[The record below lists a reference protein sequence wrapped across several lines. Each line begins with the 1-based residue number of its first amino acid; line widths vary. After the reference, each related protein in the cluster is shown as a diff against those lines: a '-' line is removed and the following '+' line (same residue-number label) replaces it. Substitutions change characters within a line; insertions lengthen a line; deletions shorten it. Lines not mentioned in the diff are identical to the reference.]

1 MIRLR
6 RYRHH
11 LFVLPGY
18 LILTL
23 AMTYPLV
30 RVLGQAI
37 PGDSFDGWQNV
48 WNLWWIKR
56 SLLVLGTSPYFT
68 HEVYYPTGA
77 PLYFQ
82 TLNIF
87 NGLTFLPFS
96 LATNLF
102 VSYNVIVLFS
112 FVMGGYG
119 AYLLAY
125 YILRGHTSTTWR
137 PWAAFMA
144 GVVYTFSPYHFA
156 HLLGHMQLISLEW
169 LPFYVLSLLQSLD
182 RLANPPPFSSHNLS
196 SPTLSLRSY
205 ISLAWKPALFLLL
218 TALCDWYYAF
228 YLICFTGLA
237 VLWTMWKRRA
247 FWPPLVTA
255 GLIGVLFALPLSA
268 LLLTIVSETLT
279 ADYMLPPPGS
289 NVELSADLLA
299 FLSPNE
305 FHPLW
310 GEVARAWGAH
320 FSASPSEHIVF
331 AGYGVLLL
339 SALAIACCWRQVRF
353 WALNALVFLLLSLG
367 PVLHIGGQTT
377 FGWLKNIPMPYGLLN
392 HMVPL
397 LFLARS
403 ISRFDVMV
411 MLFLGILA
419 AYGLS
424 RLLQFL
430 TEGRAGKLMTVGVAM
445 ASVGLVC
452 FEFLP
457 APYPISW
464 PEIHP
469 FHYQLAQDPDDYAVL
484 DLPMDW
490 DRPANMLYQTVHRKP
505 LISAYT
511 PDYKSRPNPLA
522 ITEKTPVLQ
531 HFRYL
536 GPDIIAQ
543 DPAVVAPTI
552 LADLD
557 VRYVLVHKSDLPPGD
572 YREKTLAL
580 VESVFGQWPIVCE
593 DDRLRVY
600 EAQPPEERVPYIVL
614 GNGWGPRQLR
624 EEKPL
629 RTFTGQATFS
639 ITAPPKSQQAIVLEA
654 QSPTG
659 PQQLELRLNGRKVG
673 EFALDSQAQRLT
685 TGSLILLTGAN
696 NVELQAEHEILVYEI
711 GLQKANLRP
720 DT

>member
-1 MIRLR
+1 MNRLR
-6 RYRHH
+6 PYRHY
-11 LFVLPGY
+11 LYALLGY

-37 PGDSFDGWQNV
+37 PGDSFDGWQNI

-56 SLLVLGTSPYFT
+56 SLLVLRTSPYFT

-96 LATNLF
+96 VATNLF
-102 VSYNVIVLFS
+102 VSYNAVVLFS
-112 FVMGGYG
+112 FVVGGYG
-119 AYLLAY
+119 AYLLAHY
-125 YILRGHTSTTWR
+125 ALRGRTSATWR
-137 PWAAFMA
+137 PWVAFMA

-169 LPFYVLSLLQSLD
+169 LPFYVLSLLQSLN
-182 RLANPPPFSSHNLS
+182 RLTNPPLPSSDNLS
-196 SPTLSLRSY
+196 SSALNLNFY
-205 ISLAWKPALFLLL
+205 VSLAWKPALFLLL

-237 VLWTMWKRRA
+237 VLWTMWKRRK

-255 GLIGVLFALPLSA
+255 GLIGVLFALPLSP
-268 LLLTIVSETLT
+268 LLLTIVTETLT

-289 NVELSADLLA
+289 NIELSADLLA

-310 GEVARAWGAH
+310 GEVARSWGAH

-331 AGYGVLLL
+331 AGYSVLLL
-339 SALAIACCWRQVRF
+339 SALAIVCCWRQVRF
-353 WALNALVFLLLSLG
+353 WAINTLVFWLLSLG
-367 PVLHIGGQTT
+367 PVLHVGGQTAL
-377 FGWLKNIPMPYGLLN
+377 GGVKDIPMPYGLLN
-392 HMVPL
+392 RVVPL

-411 MLFLGILA
+411 MLCLGILA
-419 AYGLS
+419 AYGLN

-430 TEGRAGKLMTVGVAM
+430 SERRAGKALGLGVVM
-445 ASVGLVC
+445 AWVGLVC

-490 DRPANMLYQTVHRKP
+490 DRPANMLYQTVHHKP

-511 PDYKSRPNPLA
+511 PDYRSRPNPMA
-522 ITEKTPVLQ
+522 ITERMPVLQ

-572 YREKTLAL
+572 YREETLAL
-580 VESVFGQWPIVCE
+580 VESIFGKWPIVYE

-600 EAQPPEERVPYIVL
+600 EARPPEERVPYLVL
-614 GNGWGPRQLR
+614 GDGWGPRQLR
-624 EEKPL
+624 EEKPV
-629 RTFTGQATFS
+629 RTFRGEATFS
-639 ITAPPKSQQAIVLEA
+639 VIAPLKSQQAIIFEA
-654 QSPTG
+654 QSPAG
-659 PQQLELRLNGRKVG
+659 LQRLELSLNGRKVG
-673 EFALDSQAQRLT
+673 DFALDSQVQHLA
-685 TGSLILLTGAN
+685 TGPLILLPGTN
-696 NVELQAEHEILVYEI
+696 RVELQAERDILVYAI
-711 GLQKANLRP
+711 GLQKVDPRP